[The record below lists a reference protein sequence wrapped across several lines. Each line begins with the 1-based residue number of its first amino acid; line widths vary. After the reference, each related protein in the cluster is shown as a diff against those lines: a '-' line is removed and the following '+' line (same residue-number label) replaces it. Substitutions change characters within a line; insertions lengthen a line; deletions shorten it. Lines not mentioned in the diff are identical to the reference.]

1 MNYLFPLLDIWFS
14 LEHGFSGYMVP
25 VDFQF
30 FLVQRMINLSFLVL
44 LYAWTFCIHG
54 SPGCIVL
61 CRMYR
66 SPGCIVFLLFMVL
79 IGAWFYWMH
88 GSSECTVIPNAWFFW
103 IHGSSGS
110 IWFSW
115 KHSFPLYWTRNF
127 VFLSMTIYLCF
138 SWMYNYFA
146 GGFSW
151 IKGSP
156 QSMVRQQLNLNY

>member
-1 MNYLFPLLDIWFS
+1 
-14 LEHGFSGYMVP
+14 
-25 VDFQF
+25 
-30 FLVQRMINLSFLVL
+30 
-44 LYAWTFCIHG
+44 
-54 SPGCIVL
+54 
-61 CRMYR
+61 
-66 SPGCIVFLLFMVL
+66 MVL

-138 SWMYNYFA
+138 SWMYDYFA

-151 IKGSP
+151 INGFPGPIILLDARFSWIHGILSGSP
-156 QSMVRQQLNLNY
+156 GSMALLDQMFPWTHYSTGCMVLLDPWYLVWFSWIYGSPGSNVSLDPLFYWMHGSPGSMVYCILDQ